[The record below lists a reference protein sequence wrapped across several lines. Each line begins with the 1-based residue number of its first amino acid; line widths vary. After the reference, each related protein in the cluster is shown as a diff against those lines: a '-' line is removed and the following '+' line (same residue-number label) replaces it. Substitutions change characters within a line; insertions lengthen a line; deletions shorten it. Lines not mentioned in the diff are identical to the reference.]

1 LEIPNTLSVLIKS
14 KIEIHDKFS
23 VIIDVTY
30 DRISKRKKSKYTT
43 LTYLFLP
50 DSLNVNGKTYPATK
64 FYNDVRLFLKYD
76 TPNYTLSEISTGER
90 LLLKNLAKN
99 TKVLIKNSSNEN
111 HSRFKNQVKMFAATF
126 SSLLREETNTLI
138 KRKAIPNDN
147 ITALLE
153 KINLIASEFRNIV
166 GMLKDSTLKEAHKN
180 VVFYADEH
188 MSNVIELE
196 LMKLFNNIKNRKTET
211 NYLELIVSLIESEQK
226 YKKQKNYVSPKDKN
240 VNPEDLLYKRS
251 RLKKYIES
259 VFFLYQDIRKDGAM
273 FEQTVLALAAGLA
286 MVFST
291 AVAFYYQQVYGNF
304 TMPFFI
310 ALVVGYMLK
319 DRIKG
324 SVSQLFVSKSHSFF
338 YDYKIKVTNALDN
351 KIGVIKEK
359 FSFVSLKKL
368 GPKVKKHRQKDMIIG
383 ISERSLN
390 EQIIEYKKKV
400 TIYPK
405 KFGNDLSDENILG
418 LTDITRL
425 NFHRFIQY
433 MDDPKKDYI
442 LVKKGEVYMK
452 AANKVYNINIIQK
465 YYTEEGIEFSR
476 YRVIMNR
483 NGIKRIE
490 KVVLD

>member
-1 LEIPNTLSVLIKS
+1 MIKS

-30 DRISKRKKSKYTT
+30 DTISKRKKSRYTT

-76 TPNYTLSEISTGER
+76 TPNYTLSELSHGEGN
-90 LLLKNLAKN
+90 LLTNLTKNAKIVLKTKSDQNL
-99 TKVLIKNSSNEN
+99 
-111 HSRFKNQVKMFAATF
+111 SRFKNQVKMFAATF
-126 SSLLREETNTLI
+126 SSLLREETDSLI
-138 KRKAIPNDN
+138 KRKEISNNDV
-147 ITALLE
+147 IAFLG
-153 KINLIASEFRNIV
+153 KIKLILSEFRAIASV
-166 GMLKDSTLKEAHKN
+166 IKESSLKDIHKN

-196 LMKLFNNIKNRKTET
+196 LMQLFNSFKNRKIGA
-211 NYLELIVSLIESEQK
+211 NSLELIVALIESEQK

-240 VNPEDLLYKRS
+240 VNPEDLLYKRN

-259 VFFLYQDIRKDGAM
+259 VFFLYQDIRKDGAA

-324 SVSQLFVSKSHSFF
+324 SVSQLFVSKSNSFF
-338 YDYKIKVTNALDN
+338 YDYKIKVTNALNN

-359 FSFVSLKKL
+359 FSFVSLKNL
-368 GPKVKKHRQKDMIIG
+368 GPKVKKHRQKDMVIG

>member
-1 LEIPNTLSVLIKS
+1 MIKS

-30 DRISKRKKSKYTT
+30 DRISKKKKSRYTT

-50 DSLNVNGKTYPATK
+50 DSLNINDKTYPATK
-64 FYNDVRLFLKYD
+64 FYNDLRLFLKYD
-76 TPNYTLSEISTGER
+76 TPNYTLSDISSGER
-90 LLLKNLAKN
+90 FLLKNLAKN
-99 TKVLIKNSSNEN
+99 TEIFIKNKSDQNL
-111 HSRFKNQVKMFAATF
+111 SRFKNQVKMFAATF
-126 SSLLREETNTLI
+126 CSLLRHETDSLI
-138 KRKAIPNDN
+138 KKKEISNDD
-147 ITALLE
+147 IIDFLE
-153 KINLIASEFRNIV
+153 KINLIVSEFRTIAAL
-166 GMLKDSTLKEAHKN
+166 LKGSTLKDVNKN
-180 VVFYADEH
+180 AMFYADEH
-188 MSNVIELE
+188 ISNVIELQ
-196 LMKLFNNIKNRKTET
+196 LMKLFNSFKNRKKET
-211 NYLELIVSLIESEQK
+211 SSLGLIVALIESEQK

-240 VNPEDLLYKRS
+240 VNPEDLLYKRN

-259 VFFLYQDIRKDGAM
+259 VFFLHQAIRKDGAV
-273 FEQTVLALAAGLA
+273 FEQTLLAFAAGLA

-291 AVAFYYQQVYGNF
+291 AVAFYYQQLYGNY

-351 KIGVIKEK
+351 RIGLIKEK
-359 FSFVSLKKL
+359 YSFVQLKKL
-368 GPKVKKHRQKDMIIG
+368 GPKVKKHRQKDMVIG

-390 EQIIEYKKKV
+390 EQVIEYKKKV

-405 KFGNDLSDENILG
+405 KFGNDLPDENIIG

>member
-1 LEIPNTLSVLIKS
+1 MIRS

-30 DRISKRKKSKYTT
+30 DRISKSKKSKYTT

-50 DSLNVNGKTYPATK
+50 DSLNINGKTYPATK

-76 TPNYTLSEISTGER
+76 TPNYTLGEISRGER
-90 LLLKNLAKN
+90 LLLKNLTKN
-99 TKVLIKNSSNEN
+99 TEIFIKNRTNQN
-111 HSRFKNQVKMFAATF
+111 FPLFKNQVKMFAATL
-126 SSLLREETNTLI
+126 SSLLRDETDTLI
-138 KRKAIPNDN
+138 KRKKISNDE
-147 ITALLE
+147 IIDFIE
-153 KINLIASEFRNIV
+153 KINLIVSEFRAIV
-166 GMLKDSTLKEAHKN
+166 GMLKESSLKDTHMN

-188 MSNVIELE
+188 ISNEIELQ
-196 LMKLFNNIKNRKTET
+196 LMKLFNNIKNRKIET
-211 NYLELIVSLIESEQK
+211 NSLEMIVGLIESEQK

-240 VNPEDLLYKRS
+240 VNPEDLLYKRN

-273 FEQTVLALAAGLA
+273 FEQTVLAFAAGLA

-304 TMPFFI
+304 TLPFFI

-324 SVSQLFVSKSHSFF
+324 SVSQLFVSKSNSFF

-351 KIGVIKEK
+351 KIGLIKEK
-359 FSFVSLKKL
+359 FSFVPLKIL
-368 GPKVKKHRQKDMIIG
+368 GPKVKKHRQKDMVIG

-405 KFGNDLSDENILG
+405 KFGSDLSDENILG

-465 YYTEEGIEFSR
+465 YYTEDGIEFSR

>member
-1 LEIPNTLSVLIKS
+1 MIKG

-30 DRISKRKKSKYTT
+30 DTISKKKKSKYTT

-50 DSLNVNGKTYPATK
+50 DSLNINGKTYTGAK

-76 TPNYTLSEISTGER
+76 TPNYSLEEISSGER
-90 LLLKNLAKN
+90 FLLNNLAKN
-99 TKVLIKNSSNEN
+99 TKICIKNSSKEN
-111 HSRFKNQVKMFAATF
+111 LSRFKNQVKMFAATF
-126 SSLLREETNTLI
+126 SSLLRDETDSFI
-138 KRKAIPNDN
+138 KRKEISNDET
-147 ITALLE
+147 IAFLE
-153 KINLIASEFRNIV
+153 KIKLILSEFRDIV
-166 GMLKDSTLKEAHKN
+166 VLLKNTSLKDAHKN
-180 VVFYADEH
+180 VMFYADEH
-188 MSNVIELE
+188 MSNVVELE
-196 LMKLFNNIKNRKTET
+196 LMKLFNSFKNRKIGT
-211 NYLELIVSLIESEQK
+211 NSLELIVALIESEQK

-240 VNPEDLLYKRS
+240 VNPEDLLYKRN

-259 VFFLYQDIRKDGAM
+259 VFFLYQDIRKDGAL

-291 AVAFYYQQVYGNF
+291 AVAFYYQQLYGNF

-324 SVSQLFVSKSHSFF
+324 SVSQLFVSKSHSLF
-338 YDYKIKVTNALDN
+338 YDYKIKVTNAFDN
-351 KIGVIKEK
+351 KIGIIKEK
-359 FSFVSLKKL
+359 FSFVPLKKL
-368 GPKVKKHRQKDMIIG
+368 GAKVKKHRQKDMVIG

-405 KFGNDLSDENILG
+405 KFGNDLTDENIIG

-465 YYTEEGIEFSR
+465 YYAEEGIEFSR